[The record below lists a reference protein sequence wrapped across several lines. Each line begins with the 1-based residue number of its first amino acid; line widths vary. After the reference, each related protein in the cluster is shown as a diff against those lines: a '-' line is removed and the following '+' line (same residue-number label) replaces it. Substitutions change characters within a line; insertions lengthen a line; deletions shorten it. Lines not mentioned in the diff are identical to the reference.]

1 MRSIFFLFILA
12 AFTTAWS
19 QAPAGGTMLNA
30 ETGTT
35 YIKIG
40 NCTLTEEAV
49 TGQDFT
55 TALRVQNGTGISN
68 AWDAQLKFPTVAGV
82 AEDDVVLVA
91 FYARTISSGAET
103 GEGRVTVCIEQ
114 SVTYAKQLYYNIS
127 IGQEWKEYYA
137 PVQIVSTL
145 ATSETSYL
153 FHMGFPDQT
162 VEVADVRYLNYY
174 NTKTLEDMP
183 ITEITYVGQAPDATW
198 RAPAEER
205 IQQIRKGQVD
215 ITVYDTD
222 GALLENA
229 DLHIEMVKHQFGF
242 GTAVAASELN
252 SNEMYRNTV
261 LDMFNEVVFEN
272 DLKWP
277 QFQWTHTH
285 AGINQAFDTL
295 EAHGLAIRGHNIIW
309 PSYRFM
315 PDFVEDLANDPEGMR
330 KAIDEHIDDVTT
342 FTAGRLV
349 DWDVINEPYSEH
361 DVMDLLGD
369 EVMADWFKRTQEN
382 DRGVKRYLNDYSI
395 INRGGN
401 NTEKQDYFYNLVQE
415 IDMLGGGVDGIGI
428 QGHFGSE
435 LTSISKIYEILDRFA
450 ALGKDIKI
458 TEHDIDLDQRGV
470 QADYTRDFM
479 TILFSHASVKSLLVW
494 GFWEGRHWKPEGAFF
509 DEDWTIRPH
518 GEVWNDMI
526 KNQWWTMPVD
536 LLSDDQGQADFEG
549 FLGSYSYTVSD
560 GTTER
565 SGTFTMDNSFQ
576 SGLDNHIVISLD
588 EAVPEYIS
596 IIPDKQAY
604 LCLGEEVSLSAPEGE
619 GLSYEWTLDNVV
631 LSEQSATLLS
641 GVAGSYRVTVSKNGI
656 SRSSEPYLLEVRTL
670 PEASMDSDGSLSF
683 CVGETVS
690 FLATGAGEAD
700 LDWYKDNKRFQWG
713 GSEMETGESG
723 NYSLKVSE
731 NGCSVVLGSFIVS
744 VNEKV
749 DLTIEALGE
758 LVFCEGEDL
767 IIRTHPDPG
776 VAYSWSRG
784 ETVVETD
791 NFMITVTE
799 SGLYNVF
806 LDNDGCISSSD
817 TLEVEVL
824 SVPEALISA
833 DGDLAICQGS
843 SVTLTANEGEGL
855 VYAWM
860 RDGGQLGLSTR
871 SIAASEAG
879 SYMLIVANEA
889 CSTTSD
895 AVEVS
900 LRDASDPVC
909 ATGMDTDLLDVRLY
923 PNPFHGNLQIE
934 LAGPVRERSMLEL
947 FDAIGNLKIQKLL
960 EPGISALT
968 LSVDE
973 PGLYMLRISTGTFT
987 QSYKVINQ

>member
-1 MRSIFFLFILA
+1 M
-12 AFTTAWS
+12 TAWS
-19 QAPAGGTMLNA
+19 QAPEGGTMLNA
-30 ETGTT
+30 ETGNT

-68 AWDAQLKFPTVAGV
+68 AWDAQLKFPAVAGV

-103 GEGRVTVCIEQ
+103 GEGRLTVCIEQ

-127 IGQEWKEYYA
+127 IGQAWKEYYA
-137 PVQIVSTL
+137 PVQIVTTL
-145 ATSETSYL
+145 ATSETNYL

-162 VEVADVRYLNYY
+162 VEVADVRFLNYY

-183 ITEITYVGQAPDATW
+183 ITEITYVGQAPDAAW

-205 IQQIRKGQVD
+205 IQQIRKGQMD
-215 ITVYDTD
+215 ITVYDAD
-222 GALLENA
+222 GTLLENA

-315 PDFVEDLANDPEGMR
+315 PDFMESLADDPEGMR

-382 DRGVKRYLNDYSI
+382 DRGVKRYINDYSI

-415 IDMLGGGVDGIGI
+415 IDLLGGKVDGIGI

-479 TILFSHASVKSLLVW
+479 TILFSHPSVKSLLVW

-509 DEDWTIRPH
+509 NEDWSIRPH

-526 KNQWWTMPVD
+526 KDQWWTMPVD
-536 LLSDDQGQADFEG
+536 LLSDAQGQAAFEG

-560 GTTER
+560 GTSER
-565 SGTFTMDNSFQ
+565 SGTFTLDNSLQ

-588 EAVPEYIS
+588 EAVPEYVS

-604 LCLGEEVSLSAPEGE
+604 LCLGEEVSLAAPEGE

-631 LSEQSATLLS
+631 LSEQSATLLTS
-641 GVAGSYRVTVSKNGI
+641 AAGTYRVTVSKNGI
-656 SRSSEPYLLEVRTL
+656 SRSSEPYLLEVRAL
-670 PEASMDSDGSLSF
+670 PEASLDLDGSLSF
-683 CVGETVS
+683 CAGDTIT
-690 FLATGAGEAD
+690 FLATSGEETD
-700 LDWYKDNKRFQWG
+700 LDWFKDNKRFQWG
-713 GSEMETGESG
+713 GEMMKTGESG

-731 NGCSVVLGSFIVS
+731 NGCSVILGSFLVS

-776 VAYSWSRG
+776 VAYSWSKG

-824 SVPEALISA
+824 PVPEAIITA
-833 DGDLAICQGS
+833 EGDLALCPGS
-843 SVTLTANEGEGL
+843 AVTLTANEGEGL
-855 VYAWM
+855 LYSWM
-860 RDGGQLGLSTR
+860 RDGGQLDLSTR

-879 SYMLIVANEA
+879 SYTLIVANEG

-895 AVEVS
+895 AVEIS
-900 LRDASDPVC
+900 LRDASDPLC
-909 ATGMDTDLLDVRLY
+909 ATGMETDLVDVRLY
-923 PNPFHGNLQIE
+923 PNPFHGSLQIE
-934 LAGPVRERSMLEL
+934 LADPVRERSMLEL
-947 FDAIGNLKIQKLL
+947 FDAIGNLKIQKWL